1 MLSFCL
7 HRRQVSHKLSEHP
20 VKMSPIG
27 KSAGFGRLPDTA
39 VFRQKHPP
47 HAVAANRLYRHYKK
61 GRGKNFHV
69 FARHVLRYSGFYQR
83 IKEVPEAVESH
94 LIVKA
99 CEKSR
104 KLDGECVPVHG
115 NNL

>member
-7 HRRQVSHKLSEHP
+7 HRRQVFHKLSEYP

-27 KSAGFGRLPDTA
+27 KPAGFGRLPDTA
-39 VFRQKHPP
+39 VFRQKHQP
-47 HAVAANRLYRHYKK
+47 HAVAAKRLYRHYKK
-61 GRGKNFHV
+61 GGGKNLHV

-83 IKEVPEAVESH
+83 IKEVQETVESH
-94 LIVKA
+94 LIVKT

-104 KLDGECVPVHG
+104 KLDGECVPVHE
-115 NNL
+115 NDL